1 MQSIEA
7 GHRRDGRPITGW
19 TVLGWMIAFFAVIFV
34 ANGIFIYYAVGT
46 FPGLEVASS
55 YKAGQQFE
63 GEVEAAR
70 AQAERGWHVDLETR
84 GRAESTTVIATFQ
97 DRDGTPLRALDVSAD
112 IEHPAFV
119 SADETLS
126 LTEIGPGRYEGSIA
140 AREVGR
146 RTVVLTASRRGER
159 LFMSRNVVFL
169 AK

>member
-1 MQSIEA
+1 MQSIDA
-7 GHRRDGRPITGW
+7 SHGRGGRPITGW
-19 TVLGWMIAFFAVIFV
+19 TVLGWMIAFFAVIFLV
-34 ANGIFIYYAVGT
+34 NGIFIYYAVGT

-70 AQAERGWHVDLETR
+70 AQAERGWHVDLATR
-84 GRAESTTVIATFQ
+84 STAEGTTVLATFQ
-97 DRDGTPLRALDVSAD
+97 DRDGSPLRALDVSAD

-119 SADETLS
+119 SADATLS
-126 LTEIGPGRYEGSIA
+126 LVETAPGRYEGSIA
-140 AREVGR
+140 LREMGR
-146 RTVVLTASRRGER
+146 RTVVLMASRRGER